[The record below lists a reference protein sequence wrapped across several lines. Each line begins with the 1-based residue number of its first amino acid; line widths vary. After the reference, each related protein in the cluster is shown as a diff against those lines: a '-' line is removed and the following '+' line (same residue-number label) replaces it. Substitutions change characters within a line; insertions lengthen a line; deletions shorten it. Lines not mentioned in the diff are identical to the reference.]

1 MKLVSITM
9 SVAIAMILGAFIVAG
24 IILYSA
30 WPYVLAL
37 VVAIVAFRHH
47 RSNASRNVTNH

>member
-9 SVAIAMILGAFIVAG
+9 SLAIATILGILIVGG

-30 WPYVLAL
+30 WPYLFVV
-37 VVAIVAFRHH
+37 VVAIVAYRHH